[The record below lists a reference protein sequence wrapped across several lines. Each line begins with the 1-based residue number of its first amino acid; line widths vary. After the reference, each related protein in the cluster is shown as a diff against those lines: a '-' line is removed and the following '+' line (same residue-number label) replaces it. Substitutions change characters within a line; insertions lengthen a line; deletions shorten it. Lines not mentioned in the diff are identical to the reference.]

1 MKKLILLSILL
12 IVGCNKN
19 STEPEVV
26 EDCNGE
32 LGGTAVLDE
41 CGVCGGDAL
50 SCEQPELFV
59 YNSSMSQAFY
69 YFSTVTIDGE
79 KISPSDWVG
88 AFNNDVCVGS
98 RQWDTSKCGSGV
110 CDLPA
115 IGDDGYPETDGYMIA
130 GEIPTFKIYDASEN
144 AYYDAVPSEDIPPWY
159 NFGTNSI
166 ESLNAITN
174 P

>member
-1 MKKLILLSILL
+1 MRKLLIIALL
-12 IVGCNKN
+12 IVGCNN
-19 STEPEVV
+19 STGPKVV
-26 EDCNGE
+26 EDCHGE

-41 CGVCGGDAL
+41 CGICGGDAL

-59 YNSSMSQAFY
+59 FNQSEAQAFY
-69 YFSTVTIDGE
+69 FFNTVTINDE

-88 AFNNDVCVGS
+88 AFNGDVCVGV
-98 RQWDTSKCGSGV
+98 RQWDTSKCGSGI

-115 IGDDGYPETDGYMIA
+115 MGDNENPETVGYLMA

-144 AYYDAVPSEDIPPWY
+144 AYYDAVASENIAWSY
-159 NFGTNSI
+159 NGINII

>member
-1 MKKLILLSILL
+1 MRKLLIIALL
-12 IVGCNKN
+12 IVGCDN

-26 EDCNGE
+26 EDCKGE
-32 LGGTAVLDE
+32 SGGTAVLDE
-41 CGVCGGDAL
+41 CGVCDGDAL

-59 YNSSMSQAFY
+59 FNSSMYQAFY
-69 YFSTVTIDGE
+69 FFRTVTIDGE

-88 AFNNDVCVGS
+88 AFNGDVCVGV
-98 RQWDTSKCGSGV
+98 RQWDTSKCGSGI
-110 CDLPA
+110 CDVPA
-115 IGDDGYPETDGYMIA
+115 IGYDANTPELTEGYMQN
-130 GEIPTFKIYDASEN
+130 GDIPTFKIYDASEN

-159 NFGTNSI
+159 YFGTNII

>member
-1 MKKLILLSILL
+1 MKTLILIALL
-12 IVGCNKN
+12 IVGCNT
-19 STEPEVV
+19 STGHKVV
-26 EDCNGE
+26 EDCKGE

-144 AYYDAVPSEDIPPWY
+144 TYYDAMPSEDFPWTIY
-159 NFGTNSI
+159 GTQII